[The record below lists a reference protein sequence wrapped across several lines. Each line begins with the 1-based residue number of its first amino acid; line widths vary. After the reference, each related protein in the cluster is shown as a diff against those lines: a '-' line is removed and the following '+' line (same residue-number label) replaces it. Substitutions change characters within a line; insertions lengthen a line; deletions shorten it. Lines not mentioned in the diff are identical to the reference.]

1 MNIYRGLEHL
11 KNKSEIILHKFSLIK
26 HVDTLC
32 LQIHKTNIRENYFM
46 KNNRKKN

>member
-26 HVDTLC
+26 HVDMWTHC
-32 LQIHKTNIRENYFM
+32 VYKYTKQI
-46 KNNRKKN
+46 